1 MAKEQENSENFNAL
15 KEATANVTTLKA
27 EVKRLR
33 PFEEQVSNF
42 QVSTFFT
49 LSACFSNFLFDIF

>member
-1 MAKEQENSENFNAL
+1 MAKEQENMENLTAL
-15 KEATANVTTLKA
+15 KEATTNLTALRG

-42 QVSTFFT
+42 EVSTAISKY
-49 LSACFSNFLFDIF
+49 LHVCVV